1 MGLPARNPELL
12 VIQFRGARRRQ
23 NAPNATA
30 GAARG
35 ALRAVGLPAQQLRL
49 AKRALMNGGRHRPS
63 HPMPDSV
70 SAVARG
76 WLI

>member
-35 ALRAVGLPAQQLRL
+35 ALRAVGLPAQQLRQL
-49 AKRALMNGGRHRPS
+49 GEEGSYERRP
-63 HPMPDSV
+63 P
-70 SAVARG
+70 SAVSSDAR
-76 WLI
+76 